1 MENNKIIRTNRRVL
15 ATLTVGFVMIFTSVA
30 SAQLI
35 TNNYGQNQNHQ
46 EGHEDHEGHE
56 GHQGH
61 RMYQMNQK
69 SMMNNQAN

>member
-1 MENNKIIRTNRRVL
+1 
-15 ATLTVGFVMIFTSVA
+15 MIFTSVA

-35 TNNYGQNQNHQ
+35 TNHYGQNQNHQ